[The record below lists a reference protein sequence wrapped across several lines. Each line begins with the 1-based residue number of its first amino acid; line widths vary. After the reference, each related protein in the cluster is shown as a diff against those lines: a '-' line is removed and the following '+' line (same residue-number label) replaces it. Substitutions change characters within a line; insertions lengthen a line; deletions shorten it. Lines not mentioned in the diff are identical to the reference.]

1 MVVLVGHVTRDG
13 RLSFVVV
20 VVGCPEAVSHRSYSP
35 MPDSPVALSAQMI
48 SIEMR
53 DIEMIVFDGIF
64 FVRSTIEAI
73 EATRLPATP
82 LFRLGDLGF

>member
-1 MVVLVGHVTRDG
+1 
-13 RLSFVVV
+13 
-20 VVGCPEAVSHRSYSP
+20 
-35 MPDSPVALSAQMI
+35 MI

-53 DIEMIVFDGIF
+53 DIEMIVFEIF

-73 EATRLPATP
+73 EATRVPATP